1 MRKPPNSRPR
11 MISTTPSESL
21 PDRDCGLCPRLA
33 GYRHVN
39 REAEPAWHNA
49 PARPLGPV
57 DARLLIVGLAP
68 GRTGANRTGRVFTG
82 DSAGRIL
89 FDILLTTGWAEG
101 IYRDDGRDDV
111 RLIDCRISNAV
122 LCAPP
127 GNRPLSDEQS
137 ACRPYLAATINA
149 MPRLKVIV
157 TLGDVARHNVLKA
170 LGLPPGFVA
179 HGHGSEA
186 SHQGLQLINSY
197 HCSRLNMNTGR
208 VTREMLS
215 DIMLRARSFLKTT
228 AA

>member
-1 MRKPPNSRPR
+1 

-21 PDRDCGLCPRLA
+21 PGRDCGLCPRLA
-33 GYRHVN
+33 GYRQAN

-49 PARPLGPV
+49 PALPFGPV
-57 DARLLIVGLAP
+57 DAGLLIVGLAP

-89 FDILLTTGWAEG
+89 FDTLLATGWAEG
-101 IYRDDGRDDV
+101 AYRDDGRDDV

-127 GNRPLSDEQS
+127 GNRPLPVEQS
-137 ACRPYLAATINA
+137 ACRPYLAATIAA
-149 MPRLKVIV
+149 MPRLETIV
-157 TLGDVARHNVLKA
+157 TLGDVARLNVLKA
-170 LGLPPGFVA
+170 LGLSGAIMPG
-179 HGHGSEA
+179 GHGSEA
-186 SHQGLQLINSY
+186 MASGYRLINSY

-215 DIMLRARSFLKTT
+215 DIFIRAAHIQNRRN
-228 AA
+228 

>member
-1 MRKPPNSRPR
+1 
-11 MISTTPSESL
+11 MISTTPSEAL
-21 PDRDCGLCPRLA
+21 PGHDCGLCPRLA
-33 GYRHVN
+33 AYRQAN
-39 REAEPAWHNA
+39 RDAEPSWHNA
-49 PARPLGPV
+49 PALPFGPLS
-57 DARLLIVGLAP
+57 ASLLVVGLAP

-89 FDILLTTGWAEG
+89 FDILLATGWAEG
-101 IYRDDGRDDV
+101 TYRDDGHDDV

-127 GNRPLSDEQS
+127 GNRALFDEQS
-137 ACRPYLAATINA
+137 ACRPYLAATIAA

-186 SHQGLQLINSY
+186 SHQGLHLINSY

-215 DIMLRARSFLKTT
+215 DIMLRAKSFLKTT
-228 AA
+228 GA